1 MTMDLTELAQ
11 TVGWLDESRRRDR
24 EQLLQLQQRVES
36 LTSELQDLGR
46 QHRELQARLSNT
58 QAQLMKLTTFEE
70 ALANFKEEVKLMLQK
85 HVEEQRQAVREAQ
98 ALRLRDQE
106 AQARALDELHKQV
119 QQITQLREDIALA
132 RAEAERLH
140 TSVQALRQDLDKI
153 RRADE
158 AQGKTLLF
166 LEEQRRQDA
175 RRLADLITEQTE
187 LLKRLEALDGRVT
200 VAADAVQRAEA
211 RLSALWRTRD
221 DLKAEQTRTLEK
233 LLLADQERERKV
245 AQQARDWEAW
255 AKRLEEFS
263 GRMVQFVEQFEE
275 GRRMIARLQNLGEEL
290 RREQAQVAEL
300 QRLAEERQ
308 LKQFEEFQAE
318 QERRWKQETLRWDH
332 QVEKQDKAME
342 EFRMRLA
349 DLEKRLQQVAEQ
361 VRDLWELQEVWV
373 AHQSAEMQR
382 WLAEFNQWKAKR
394 K

>member
-24 EQLLQLQQRVES
+24 ELLLQLQQRVES
-36 LTSELQDLGR
+36 LTSDLQDLGR
-46 QHRELQARLSNT
+46 QHREFQARLSNT
-58 QAQLMKLTTFEE
+58 QAQLTKLTKFEE
-70 ALANFKEEVKLMLQK
+70 ALSNFKEEVKLLLQK
-85 HVEEQRQAVREAQ
+85 HVEETRQAAREAQ
-98 ALRLRDQE
+98 ALRLREQE

-119 QQITQLREDIALA
+119 QQIAQLREDVALA

-140 TSVQALRQDLDKI
+140 TSVQALRQDLDKL
-153 RRADE
+153 RRGDE

-175 RRLADLITEQTE
+175 RRLADLITEQGE
-187 LLKRLEALDGRVT
+187 LLKRLDALDGRLT
-200 VAADAVQRAEA
+200 VAADTLQRAEE
-211 RLSALWRTRD
+211 RLSSLWRMRD
-221 DLKAEQTRTLEK
+221 DLKAEQTRALEK

-263 GRMVQFVEQFEE
+263 GRMVQFLEQFEE
-275 GRRMIARLQNLGEEL
+275 GRRMMARLQNLGEEL

-318 QERRWKQETLRWDH
+318 QDRRWKQETLRQEH
-332 QVEKQDKAME
+332 QAEKQDKVME

-349 DLEKRLQQVAEQ
+349 DLEKHLQQVGEQ
-361 VRDLWELQEVWV
+361 VRDLWELQEIWV

-382 WLAEFNQWKAKR
+382 WLAEFNQWKTKR

>member
-24 EQLLQLQQRVES
+24 ELLLQLQQRVES

-58 QAQLMKLTTFEE
+58 QAQLMKLAKFEE

-85 HVEEQRQAVREAQ
+85 HAEETRQAAREAQ

-106 AQARALDELHKQV
+106 AQARALDELQKQV
-119 QQITQLREDIALA
+119 QQIVQLREDMALA
-132 RAEAERLH
+132 RAEVERLH
-140 TSVQALRQDLDKI
+140 TSVQVLRQDLDKL
-153 RRADE
+153 RRSDE

-175 RRLADLITEQTE
+175 RRLADLVTEQGE
-187 LLKRLEALDGRVT
+187 LLKRLDALDGRLT
-200 VAADAVQRAEA
+200 VAADAMQRAEE
-211 RLSALWRTRD
+211 RLSTLWRTRD
-221 DLKAEQTRTLEK
+221 DLKAEQTRALEK
-233 LLLADQERERKV
+233 LLLADQERERRY

-275 GRRMIARLQNLGEEL
+275 GRRMMGRLQNLGEEL

-318 QERRWKQETLRWDH
+318 QDRRWKQEALRWEH
-332 QVEKQDKAME
+332 QAEKHDKAME

-349 DLEKRLQQVAEQ
+349 DLEKHLQQVGEQ